1 MLIFIIKCVK
11 IFIEERGINMK
22 YSDIKSL
29 ELPQMLNAVKA
40 VHDLGYTPIGI
51 ANEIG
56 VAPMDLNEWLE
67 KFDDVYHFLYDED
80 Y

>member
-1 MLIFIIKCVK
+1 
-11 IFIEERGINMK
+11 MK
-22 YSDIKSL
+22 YLDIKNP
-29 ELPQMLNAVKA
+29 EVTVILNAVRA
-40 VHDLGYTPIGI
+40 VHDHGYTPIGI

-67 KFDDVYHFLYDED
+67 RFDELYHDIYNED

>member
-1 MLIFIIKCVK
+1 MEINDKDKVML
-11 IFIEERGINMK
+11 RT
-22 YSDIKSL
+22 
-29 ELPQMLNAVKA
+29 VKA

-56 VAPMDLNEWLE
+56 VAPMDLDEWLE
-67 KFDDVYHFLYDED
+67 EFDNLYHIIYNED

>member
-1 MLIFIIKCVK
+1 
-11 IFIEERGINMK
+11 MK
-22 YSDIKSL
+22 YSDVKSI
-29 ELPQMLNAVKA
+29 ELPQMLNAVRA
-40 VHDLGYTPIGI
+40 VHDHGYTPIGI

-67 KFDDVYHFLYDED
+67 RFDELYHDVYNED